1 MNQKVIL
8 TMTDID
14 KTFPG
19 VKALDKAQ
27 LSLRKGTVVALM
39 GENGAG
45 KSTLMKCLYGI
56 YHRDAGR
63 IILDGE
69 EVNFTNSKEALDS
82 GVAMIHQELQPIP
95 QMTVGENIFLG
106 KYPMKGLFVD
116 YDLMYKETQRYL
128 DIIGLNVSPKTLLGN
143 LTISQQQSVEIAKA
157 ISNDAKVII
166 MDEPTSSLTQNE
178 VENLFKVIKK
188 LKSDGIGIIYISHK
202 MDEILR
208 ISDDIV
214 IMRDG
219 QYVGTYDASTI
230 TTREIIQHMVGREL
244 TNQYP
249 DRDFQP
255 GEENI
260 LEIRQFTSPNP
271 LSFKECSFELKKGE
285 ILGVAGLV
293 GAQRSELMEAI
304 FGMRLVKEGG
314 ETFIHGQKVSI
325 NDPKQAIKN
334 GIAFVTEDRRHS
346 GIFGVLPIR
355 DNISIASLRQFLTAT
370 NLLSESKINE
380 AVDKEINSLKIKT
393 PSADTLIQNLS
404 GGNQQKVILSRWLVT
419 QPEIFILDEP
429 TRGIDVGAKYEIY
442 EIINELA
449 RQGKSVILISSEM
462 SEVIGMSDRIMVMCE
477 GRISGFLSKEEATQ
491 ESIMELAT
499 KFMAD

>member
-1 MNQKVIL
+1 
-8 TMTDID
+8 MTDID

-27 LSLRKGTVVALM
+27 LTLRKGTVVALM

-56 YHRDAGR
+56 YHRDAGS
-63 IILDGE
+63 IVLDDE
-69 EVNFTNSKEALDS
+69 EVNFTTSKEALDA

-95 QMTVGENIFLG
+95 HMTVGENIFLG

-116 YDLMYKETQRYL
+116 YDTMYKETQRYL

-157 ISNDAKVII
+157 ISNDAKIII
-166 MDEPTSSLTQNE
+166 MDEPTSSLTQTE

-208 ISDDIV
+208 IADDIT

-219 QYVGTYDASTI
+219 QYVGTYDAATI
-230 TTREIIQHMVGREL
+230 TTQEIIQHMVGREL

-249 DRDFQP
+249 DRDFEP
-255 GEENI
+255 DEDNI
-260 LEIRQFTSPNP
+260 LEVRHFTSPNP
-271 LSFKECSFELKKGE
+271 LSFKDCSFNLRKGE

-304 FGMRLVKEGG
+304 FGLRLVNDEG
-314 ETFIHGQKVSI
+314 EVYVHGQKVSI
-325 NDPKQAIKN
+325 NDPKDAIKN
-334 GIAFVTEDRRHS
+334 GIAFVTEDRRQS
-346 GIFGVLPIR
+346 GIYGVLSIR
-355 DNISIASLRQFLTAT
+355 DNISIASLRKYRNSM
-370 NLLSESKINE
+370 NLLSESKIND
-380 AVDKEINSLKIKT
+380 VVHKEINSLKIKT

-419 QPEIFILDEP
+419 DPEIFILDEP

-449 RQGKSVILISSEM
+449 RLGKSIILISSEM
-462 SEVIGMSDRIMVMCE
+462 SEVIGMSERIMVMCE
-477 GRISGFLSKEEATQ
+477 GRISGFLEQEEATQ
-491 ESIMELAT
+491 ESIMSLAT
-499 KFMAD
+499 KFMTA